1 MTKDSAGQNQVQD
14 CSPDQKA
21 YIRRR
26 RTVSILSFCV
36 LLAFI
41 AVVAI
46 VVGKPLIQMLSR
58 PEEFQKWV
66 DSHHIWGRLAFV
78 GMMCL
83 QVVFAIIP
91 GEPME
96 IGAGY
101 AFGSIE
107 GTLLCLL
114 GAAVGSSIIY
124 LFTKKFGIKLVEAF
138 ISREKILS
146 MSFIKNTKKLN
157 LLIFILFFIPG
168 TPKDIFTYFI
178 GLTPM
183 KLHVFLLISSIA
195 RIPSVITSTISGD
208 ALVSQN
214 YGFAIAIFVITAII
228 SAVGILIYHKIAK
241 KHAAQESLDTNLQ

>member
-1 MTKDSAGQNQVQD
+1 MTKDSTSQMTD
-14 CSPDQKA
+14 CSPEEKA

-26 RTVSILSFCV
+26 RVVSILSLCV

-46 VVGKPLIQMLSR
+46 VVGKPLVEMLSR

-107 GTLLCLL
+107 GTLLCLA

-138 ISREKILS
+138 ISKEKILS
-146 MSFIKNTKKLN
+146 LSFIKNTKKLN

-183 KLHVFLLISSIA
+183 KLHIFLLISSIA

-214 YGFAIAIFVITAII
+214 YGFAISVFVITAVV
-228 SAVGILIYHKIAK
+228 STAGIFIYHKISK
-241 KHAAQESLDTNLQ
+241 RHAAQQGDFDADTQ

>member
-1 MTKDSAGQNQVQD
+1 MS
-14 CSPDQKA
+14 
-21 YIRRR
+21 
-26 RTVSILSFCV
+26 
-36 LLAFI
+36 
-41 AVVAI
+41 
-46 VVGKPLIQMLSR
+46 
-58 PEEFQKWV
+58 
-66 DSHHIWGRLAFV
+66 
-78 GMMCL
+78 CL

-107 GTLLCLL
+107 GTLLCLA

-138 ISREKILS
+138 ISKEKILS
-146 MSFIKNTKKLN
+146 LSFIKNTKKLN

-183 KLHVFLLISSIA
+183 KLHIFLLISSIA

-214 YGFAIAIFVITAII
+214 YGFAIAVFVITAVV
-228 SAVGILIYHKIAK
+228 STAGIFIYHKISK
-241 KHAAQESLDTNLQ
+241 RHAAQQGDFDADTQ

>member
-1 MTKDSAGQNQVQD
+1 MTKDPASPMTD
-14 CSPDQKA
+14 CSPDEKA

-26 RTVSILSFCV
+26 RIVSILSFCV

-41 AVVAI
+41 VTVAI
-46 VVGKPLIQMLSR
+46 VIGKPLVGMLSH
-58 PEEFQKWV
+58 PEEFQKGV
-66 DSHHIWGRLAFV
+66 DSHHLWGRLSFV

-83 QVVFAIIP
+83 QVIFAIIP

-101 AFGSIE
+101 AFGSVE
-107 GTLLCLL
+107 GTLLCLI

-146 MSFIKNTKKLN
+146 LSFIKNTKKLN

-168 TPKDIFTYFI
+168 TPKDVFTYFI

-183 KLHVFLLISSIA
+183 KLHIFLLISSVA
-195 RIPSVITSTISGD
+195 RIPSVIISTISGD

-214 YGFAIAIFVITAII
+214 YGFAIAVFAITAVI
-228 SAVGILIYHKIAK
+228 SAVGIFIYHKISK
-241 KHAAQESLDTNLQ
+241 KHAALKASDTDDQ